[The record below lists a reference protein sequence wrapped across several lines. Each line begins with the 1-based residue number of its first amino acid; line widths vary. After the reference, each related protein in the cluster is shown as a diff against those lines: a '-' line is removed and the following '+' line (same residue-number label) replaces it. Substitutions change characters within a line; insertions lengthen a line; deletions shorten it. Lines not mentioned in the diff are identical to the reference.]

1 MTAQTTVVTGPT
13 EENPATR
20 RAETGWARARRVR
33 RVPAA
38 PRTCLAA
45 VAAPGTQ
52 PGPEGNI
59 IRGED

>member
-1 MTAQTTVVTGPT
+1 MTAQTTAVTAPT
-13 EENPATR
+13 EEKPAAR

-33 RVPAA
+33 RAPAA

-45 VAAPGTQ
+45 VAAPGAQ
-52 PGPEGNI
+52 PGPEDNI

>member
-1 MTAQTTVVTGPT
+1 MTAQT
-13 EENPATR
+13 EEKPATR
-20 RAETGWARARRVR
+20 RPETGWATARRVR
-33 RVPAA
+33 RAPAA

-45 VAAPGTQ
+45 VATPGTPDAQ

>member
-1 MTAQTTVVTGPT
+1 M
-13 EENPATR
+13 TR
-20 RAETGWARARRVR
+20 RPETGWARARRVR
-33 RVPAA
+33 RVRAL

-45 VAAPGTQ
+45 VAPGAQ